1 MPMYEF
7 VKPSGE
13 VVAMSL
19 SFAEFDKRVKD
30 GKIKLDDGETAS
42 YSWDQ
47 HKLTSTVPA
56 NYPMVCT
63 AAGVHP
69 GQIKEHMEHLRKMG
83 CGQVNHTKDGDLI
96 FEDKKQRKRVCEA
109 LGLFDRNAG
118 PSDPTPKLRTANVR
132 KYR

>member
-7 VKPSGE
+7 VKESGE
-13 VVAMSL
+13 VVPVFL
-19 SFAEFDKRVKD
+19 SFAEFDRRVKD
-30 GKIKLDDGETAS
+30 GRIVLDDGSEAV

-69 GQIKEHMEHLRKMG
+69 GQIKEHMEHLRQMG
-83 CGQVNHTKDGDLI
+83 CGQVNHTKDGDVI
-96 FEDKKQRKRVCEA
+96 FESKGQRKKVLEA
-109 LGLFDRNAG
+109 LGLFDRNG
-118 PSDPTPKLRTANVR
+118 GYSDPSTKYRTANVKR
-132 KYR
+132 YR